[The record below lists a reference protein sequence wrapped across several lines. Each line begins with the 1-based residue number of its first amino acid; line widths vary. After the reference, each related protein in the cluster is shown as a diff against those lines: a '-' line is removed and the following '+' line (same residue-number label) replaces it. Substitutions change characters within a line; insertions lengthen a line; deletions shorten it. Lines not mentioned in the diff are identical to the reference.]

1 MTGIEN
7 EIAEPKPDDIKK
19 RKQSKA
25 KTAAEAKSVAQIFS
39 EAFAITTDKD
49 QNIKPASI
57 SKADLKALTASQQD
71 ERLSNELAEQITNA
85 ACKTDP
91 ELKCLSLI
99 TLAAIKCQHDALRHD
114 LLSFCVRLVSSLWIQ
129 RHRGSF
135 DLYRDIMDA
144 DMGLDSAPLT
154 FLRNSIT
161 ELYRKRIEFAASQ
174 AREHTKHKSDN
185 AVVAEEPAALD
196 SLPKKTLEAQR
207 DNILLI
213 GALWLMAQGKADP
226 SAAIEFFSSLLHEQ
240 TSRTQS
246 NRAIAVFLAE
256 QYANQE
262 SLLAD
267 TIDYFKKQFTE
278 LADQRKF
285 LQSKQHA
292 QEFELNKLHAT
303 VREQHS
309 EIADKDQQIAR
320 LLAETAQLKDALQEQ
335 QLDERA
341 TRTHLRD
348 NAGQAKAK
356 AFNLL
361 SEDVLEPLKLSLAAL
376 QREKPKT
383 EVAAHHI
390 ELAVENI
397 EREIKWFSE

>member
-7 EIAEPKPDDIKK
+7 EIAEPKPDDVKK
-19 RKQSKA
+19 RKQSKP
-25 KTAAEAKSVAQIFS
+25 KIAAESKSVEQILS
-39 EAFAITTDKD
+39 EVFAITTDKD

-57 SKADLKALTASQQD
+57 SKAELKSLLSYQQD
-71 ERLSNELAEQITNA
+71 MSLGNGLIEQIVA
-85 ACKTDP
+85 VACKTDP
-91 ELKCLSLI
+91 ELNCLSLI
-99 TLAAIKCQHDALRHD
+99 TLAAVKCQHDSQRHE
-114 LLSFCVRLVSSLWIQ
+114 LLTFCVRLASSLWIQ

-135 DLYRDIMDA
+135 DLYRDIMGA
-144 DMGLDSAPLT
+144 DKGLDTAPLT
-154 FLRNSIT
+154 FLRNSVT
-161 ELYRKRIEFAASQ
+161 ELYRKRIEFVRSQ
-174 AREHTKHKSDN
+174 ARDNTTPNSDK
-185 AVVAEEPAALD
+185 AEVTEPTALE
-196 SLPKKTLEAQR
+196 TLSKAELITQR
-207 DNILLI
+207 NNILLI

-226 SAAIEFFSSLLHEQ
+226 SAAIELFSSLLKEQ
-240 TSRTQS
+240 TSRIQS

-285 LQSKQHA
+285 LQSKHHA
-292 QEFELNKLHAT
+292 QEIKLSKLQAM
-303 VREQHS
+303 VIDQHS
-309 EIADKDQQIAR
+309 AIADKDKLIAQ
-320 LLAETAQLKDALQEQ
+320 LLAETEQLKHTLQEQ

-361 SEDVLEPLKLSLAAL
+361 SEAVLEPLKLSLAAL
-376 QREKPKT
+376 QREKPKI

-390 ELAVENI
+390 ELAVESI

>member
-1 MTGIEN
+1 MTGIEK
-7 EIAEPKPDDIKK
+7 EIAAPRPDDIKK
-19 RKQSKA
+19 STRSKT
-25 KTAAEAKSVAQIFS
+25 KPTAEAKPIEQILS
-39 EAFAITTDKD
+39 DAFAITTDKD

-57 SKADLKALTASQQD
+57 SKADLKSLMACQQD
-71 ERLSNELAEQITNA
+71 ASLSNELAEQITAA

-91 ELKCLSLI
+91 ELKTLSLV
-99 TLAAIKCQHDALRHD
+99 TLAAVKCQRDGLRHE
-114 LLSFCVRLVSSLWIQ
+114 LLAFCVRLASSLWIQ
-129 RHRGSF
+129 HHRESF

-144 DMGLDSAPLT
+144 DKGLDSTPLT

-161 ELYRKRIEFAASQ
+161 EQYRKRVEFAVSQ
-174 AREHTKHKSDN
+174 AREKIDQNLGNVEVT
-185 AVVAEEPAALD
+185 EPTALD
-196 SLPKKTLEAQR
+196 TLTKRELEAQR

-213 GALWLMAQGKADP
+213 GALWLMAQGKVDP
-226 SAAIEFFSSLLHEQ
+226 NAAIEFFSNLLKEQ
-240 TSRTQS
+240 TSRPQS

-256 QYANQE
+256 QYANQD
-262 SLLAD
+262 SLVAD

-285 LQSKQHA
+285 LQSKHHA
-292 QEFELNKLHAT
+292 QEIELNKLQAKIMD
-303 VREQHS
+303 QHS
-309 EIADKDQQIAR
+309 AITGKDHQIAQ
-320 LLAETAQLKDALQEQ
+320 LLAETEQLKHTLQEQ

-348 NAGQAKAK
+348 NAGQAKAR

-383 EVAAHHI
+383 EVAVHQI
-390 ELAVENI
+390 ELAVESI

>member
-25 KTAAEAKSVAQIFS
+25 KTTAEAKSVEQILS
-39 EAFAITTDKD
+39 DVFAITTDKD

-57 SKADLKALTASQQD
+57 SKADLKSLAASEQD
-71 ERLSNELAEQITNA
+71 VGLSNELADRITA
-85 ACKTDP
+85 SACKTDP

-99 TLAAIKCQHDALRHD
+99 TLTAVKYQHDVLRND
-114 LLSFCVRLVSSLWIQ
+114 LLRFCIRLASSLWIQ
-129 RHRGSF
+129 RHHGSF

-144 DMGLDSAPLT
+144 DKGLDSAPLT

-161 ELYRKRIEFAASQ
+161 ELYRKRIEFVASR
-174 AREHTKHKSDN
+174 AKENTSHKSDN
-185 AVVAEEPAALD
+185 AEGAEPTALD
-196 SLPKKTLEAQR
+196 TLSKKELEAQR

-226 SAAIEFFSSLLHEQ
+226 NAAIEFFSNLLKEQ
-240 TSRTQS
+240 TSRIQS

-278 LADQRKF
+278 LADQRKL
-285 LQSKQHA
+285 LQWKQDA
-292 QEFELNKLHAT
+292 QELELNKLQAA
-303 VREQHS
+303 VRDQHS
-309 EIADKDQQIAR
+309 AIADRDQKIAR
-320 LLAETAQLKDALQEQ
+320 LLAETEQLKQALQEQ

-341 TRTHLRD
+341 TRTHRRD
-348 NAGQAKAK
+348 NAGQAKGK

-376 QREKPKT
+376 QRERPKT

>member
-1 MTGIEN
+1 MTDIEN

-19 RKQSKA
+19 SKQSKT
-25 KTAAEAKSVAQIFS
+25 KTAVQAKSVAQIFS

-71 ERLSNELAEQITNA
+71 VHLSNEIAEQITTTA
-85 ACKTDP
+85 GKTDP

-99 TLAAIKCQHDALRHD
+99 TLAAIKCQHDTLRHD

-129 RHRGSF
+129 RQRGSF

-144 DMGLDSAPLT
+144 DKGLDSAPLT
-154 FLRNSIT
+154 FLRNAIT
-161 ELYRKRIEFAASQ
+161 EQYRKRIEFVASQ
-174 AREHTKHKSDN
+174 ARERTKDKSEN
-185 AVVAEEPAALD
+185 ALVAEPAALN

-207 DNILLI
+207 DNVLLI

-226 SAAIEFFSSLLHEQ
+226 SAAIEFFSNLLNEQ
-240 TSRTQS
+240 TSRSPS

-292 QEFELNKLHAT
+292 QELEISKLQTT
-303 VREQHS
+303 VRDQHS
-309 EIADKDQQIAR
+309 EIVDKDQQIAR
-320 LLAETAQLKDALQEQ
+320 LLAETAQLQDALQEQ

-397 EREIKWFSE
+397 EREIKWFSA

>member
-57 SKADLKALTASQQD
+57 SKADLKSLAASEQD
-71 ERLSNELAEQITNA
+71 VGLSNELADRITA
-85 ACKTDP
+85 SACKTDP

-99 TLAAIKCQHDALRHD
+99 TLAAVKCQHDVLRND
-114 LLSFCVRLVSSLWIQ
+114 LLRFCVRLASSLWIQ
-129 RHRGSF
+129 RHLGSF

-144 DMGLDSAPLT
+144 DKGLDSAPLT

-161 ELYRKRIEFAASQ
+161 ELYRKRIEFVASR
-174 AREHTKHKSDN
+174 AKENTSHKSDN
-185 AVVAEEPAALD
+185 AEVIEPTALD
-196 SLPKKTLEAQR
+196 TLSKKELEAQR

-226 SAAIEFFSSLLHEQ
+226 NAAIEFFSNLLKEQ
-240 TSRTQS
+240 TSRIQS

-278 LADQRKF
+278 LADQRKL
-285 LQSKQHA
+285 LQWKQDA
-292 QEFELNKLHAT
+292 QELELNKLQAA
-303 VREQHS
+303 VRDQHS
-309 EIADKDQQIAR
+309 AIADRDQKIAR
-320 LLAETAQLKDALQEQ
+320 LLAETEQLKQALQEQ

-348 NAGQAKAK
+348 NAGQAKGK

-376 QREKPKT
+376 QRERPKT

>member
-1 MTGIEN
+1 MTDIEN
-7 EIAEPKPDDIKK
+7 EIAEPKPDDINK

-25 KTAAEAKSVAQIFS
+25 KAAVQAKSVVQIFS

-57 SKADLKALTASQQD
+57 TKADLKTLATYQQ
-71 ERLSNELAEQITNA
+71 EVHLGNELAEQITNA
-85 ACKTDP
+85 ASKTDP

-99 TLAAIKCQHDALRHD
+99 TLAAIKCPHDALRHD

-129 RHRGSF
+129 RHRESF
-135 DLYRDIMDA
+135 DLYRDIMTA

-154 FLRNSIT
+154 FLRNAIT
-161 ELYRKRIEFAASQ
+161 ELYRKRIEFVASQ
-174 AREHTKHKSDN
+174 ARELAKNKSDN
-185 AVVAEEPAALD
+185 AVVAEPAALD

-226 SAAIEFFSSLLHEQ
+226 SATIELFSSLLHEQ
-240 TSRTQS
+240 TSRSQS
-246 NRAIAVFLAE
+246 NRAIAIFLAE

-262 SLLAD
+262 NLLAD

-285 LQSKQHA
+285 LQSKQHT
-292 QEFELNKLHAT
+292 QEQEINKLQAT
-303 VREQHS
+303 VRDQHS
-309 EIADKDQQIAR
+309 EIANKDQQIAQ

>member
-1 MTGIEN
+1 MTDIEN
-7 EIAEPKPDDIKK
+7 EIAKSKPDDVKK
-19 RKQSKA
+19 RKQSKP
-25 KTAAEAKSVAQIFS
+25 KTAAESKSVEQILS
-39 EAFAITTDKD
+39 EVFAITTDKD

-57 SKADLKALTASQQD
+57 SKADLKSLLSYQQD
-71 ERLSNELAEQITNA
+71 MSLSNRFIEQIVTVA
-85 ACKTDP
+85 RKTDP

-99 TLAAIKCQHDALRHD
+99 TLAAVKCQHDAQRHE
-114 LLSFCVRLVSSLWIQ
+114 LLTFCVRLASSLWIQ

-135 DLYRDIMDA
+135 DLYRDILDA
-144 DMGLDSAPLT
+144 DKGLDTAPLT
-154 FLRNSIT
+154 FLRNSVT
-161 ELYRKRIEFAASQ
+161 ELYRKRIEFVGSQ
-174 AREHTKHKSDN
+174 ARDATSNSDK
-185 AVVAEEPAALD
+185 AEVTVPTALD
-196 SLPKKTLEAQR
+196 TLSKAELVTQR
-207 DNILLI
+207 NNILLI

-226 SAAIEFFSSLLHEQ
+226 NAAIELFSSLLKEQ
-240 TSRTQS
+240 TSRIQS

-278 LADQRKF
+278 LADQREF
-285 LQSKQHA
+285 LQSKHHA
-292 QEFELNKLHAT
+292 QEIKLNKLQAM
-303 VREQHS
+303 VMDQHS
-309 EIADKDQQIAR
+309 TIADKDKLIAQ
-320 LLAETAQLKDALQEQ
+320 LLAETEQLKHTLQEQ

-361 SEDVLEPLKLSLAAL
+361 SEAVLEPLKLSLAAL
-376 QREKPKT
+376 QREKPKI

-390 ELAVENI
+390 ELAVESI

>member
-1 MTGIEN
+1 MTDIEN

-19 RKQSKA
+19 SKQSKT
-25 KTAAEAKSVAQIFS
+25 KTAVQAKSVAQIFS

-71 ERLSNELAEQITNA
+71 VHLSNELAEQITTTA
-85 ACKTDP
+85 GKTDQ

-99 TLAAIKCQHDALRHD
+99 TLAAIKCQHDTLRHD
-114 LLSFCVRLVSSLWIQ
+114 LLSFCVRLVSSLWIKGQ
-129 RHRGSF
+129 HGSF

-144 DMGLDSAPLT
+144 DKGLDSAPLT
-154 FLRNSIT
+154 FLRNAIT
-161 ELYRKRIEFAASQ
+161 EQYRKRIEFVASQ
-174 AREHTKHKSDN
+174 AREQAKNKSEN
-185 AVVAEEPAALD
+185 ALVAEPAALN

-207 DNILLI
+207 DNVLLI
-213 GALWLMAQGKADP
+213 GALWLMAEHKADP
-226 SAAIEFFSSLLHEQ
+226 SAAIEFFSSLLNEQ
-240 TSRTQS
+240 TSRSPS

-267 TIDYFKKQFTE
+267 TIDHFKKQFTE

-292 QEFELNKLHAT
+292 QELEINKLQASA
-303 VREQHS
+303 RDQHS
-309 EIADKDQQIAR
+309 EIVDKDQQIAR
-320 LLAETAQLKDALQEQ
+320 LLAETAQLQDALQEQ

-397 EREIKWFSE
+397 EREIKWFSA